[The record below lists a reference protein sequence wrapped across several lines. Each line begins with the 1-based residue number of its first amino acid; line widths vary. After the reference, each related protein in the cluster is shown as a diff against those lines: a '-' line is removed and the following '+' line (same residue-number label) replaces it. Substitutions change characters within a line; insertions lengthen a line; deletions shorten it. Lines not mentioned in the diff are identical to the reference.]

1 MIIVLATA
9 NQNKVIE
16 LTKLLPQ
23 GFELKG
29 LKEIGISTEIPETG
43 TTLHENAFLKASF
56 VKNHLTKQNLNYP
69 VLSDDSGLEV
79 EALGNEPGVNSAIY
93 AGVPKNDEANNLK
106 LLNELKNKTKRQATF
121 KTVLCFLDRE
131 VHYFE
136 GHVNG
141 TISYEARG
149 QNGFGY
155 DPIFI
160 PQGYRST
167 FAELSQEIKNSLSHR
182 AIAIKA
188 FLQFIKVN

>member
-9 NQNKVIE
+9 NQNEVIE
-16 LTKLLPQ
+16 LTNLLPQ
-23 GFELKG
+23 DIELKS
-29 LKEIGISTEIPETG
+29 LKEIGITTEIPETG
-43 TTLHENAFLKASF
+43 STLRENAFLKASF
-56 VKNHLTKQNLNYP
+56 VKNHLKKQNLNYP

-93 AGVPKNDEANNLK
+93 AGTPKDDQANNQK
-106 LLNELKNKTKRQATF
+106 LLNELKMVTKRQATF
-121 KTVLCFLDRE
+121 KTVICYIDAE

-155 DPIFI
+155 DPLFI

-182 AIAIKA
+182 AQAIKA
-188 FLQFIKVN
+188 FLSYIKSE

>member
-29 LKEIGISTEIPETG
+29 LKEIGISSEIPETG

-56 VKNHLTKQNLNYP
+56 VKNHLTKQSLNYP

-93 AGVPKNDEANNLK
+93 AGAPKNDEANNLK
-106 LLNELKNKTKRQATF
+106 LLYELKNKTKRQATF
-121 KTVLCFLDRE
+121 KTVLCYIDTDK
-131 VHYFE
+131 HYFE
-136 GHVNG
+136 GQVKG
-141 TISYEARG
+141 TIGYEPRG

-155 DPIFI
+155 DPLFI